1 MLDAN
6 RSSSVA
12 AASGTGIAESEP
24 YLIIEN
30 VAKTFGDFTAVS
42 DATVT
47 IRKGELVSFLGP
59 SGCGKTTLLRAIA
72 GLDPATSGRI
82 VQGGRDITAL
92 PPSARDFGIVFQSY
106 ALFPNLTVENN
117 VGFGLR
123 GAKWPAARRDARV
136 RELIELVGLSA
147 HATKYPAQL
156 SGGQQQRVAIARALA
171 TEPQLLLLDEPLSAL
186 DAIVRVHLR
195 SEIRALQRRLGVTAI
210 LVTHDQEEAMSIS
223 DRIVVMNLGT
233 IEQVGAPREVYRHPA
248 SEFVANFVG
257 RSNQYD
263 GVIEP
268 DGMVRIDRLA
278 LRADAA
284 AAMPVGAQVKVLIRP
299 EDVVIG
305 GAPGMNAL
313 QVTLGEEEYLGPVS
327 HVALHGHG
335 QRFDA
340 DVDYVQL
347 KAIEARRGGTIEAGV
362 APDRVLLFPAAA

>member
-1 MLDAN
+1 MLEFNQSAN
-6 RSSSVA
+6 FEAAGSVA
-12 AASGTGIAESEP
+12 PEGEP
-24 YLIIEN
+24 YLEIEN
-30 VAKTFGDFTAVS
+30 VVKTFGDFTALR

-82 VQGGRDITAL
+82 VQGGRDVTAL

-123 GAKWPAARRDARV
+123 GAAWPREKRDARV
-136 RELIELVGLSA
+136 RELIELVGLAA
-147 HATKYPAQL
+147 HAKKYPSQL

-171 TEPQLLLLDEPLSAL
+171 PEPELLLLDEPLSAL

-223 DRIVVMNLGT
+223 DRLIVMNLGS
-233 IEQVGAPREVYRHPA
+233 IEQVGPPREVYRHPA
-248 SEFVANFVG
+248 TEFVANFVG
-257 RSNQYD
+257 RSNQFD
-263 GVIEP
+263 GTVEH
-268 DGMVRIDRLA
+268 GGLVRVGSLV

-284 AAMPVGAQVKVLIRP
+284 AHMPVGARVRVLIRP
-299 EDVVIG
+299 EDIELG
-305 GAPGMNAL
+305 GASTPNPL
-313 QVTLGEEEYLGPVS
+313 QLTLEDEEYLGPVS
-327 HVALHGHG
+327 RIALNGHG
-335 QRFDA
+335 LRFMA
-340 DVDYVQL
+340 DVDFAQLGALEVQAGG
-347 KAIEARRGGTIEAGV
+347 AIAAGV
-362 APDRVLLFPAAA
+362 RSDRVLLFPAAA